1 MLAAGM
7 VIASTARAGAVR
19 AIAICA
25 LLKLTAP
32 AAPLATGARGAQPT
46 ALVPRAI
53 LAPDE
58 VTAAWSVGSVSARM
72 DLEA

>member
-1 MLAAGM
+1 MLAVGM
-7 VIASTARAGAVR
+7 AIASTARAGAGP

-25 LLKLTAP
+25 SLKLTAP

-46 ALVPRAI
+46 ALAPRAI

-58 VTAAWSVGSVSARM
+58 VPAAWSVGSVSAST